1 MAAIEVFMHESIGK
15 DYGYERSVENQTRD
29 TGGLDA
35 ISKEASAAYTPE
47 ARAMRFTVT
56 AAGESNLPPLILV
69 DSTRSIDFSPSSH
82 SLAAGETSSPGE
94 SESASAKSN
103 SSLSGTDIPQLA
115 QQATRLAASNE
126 VAGELPEVG
135 SLAGQL
141 NTMVAA
147 SEGGKATAGSELGHF
162 SQVEGLLNAAV
173 NERDDNKAA

>member
-1 MAAIEVFMHESIGK
+1 
-15 DYGYERSVENQTRD
+15 
-29 TGGLDA
+29 
-35 ISKEASAAYTPE
+35 
-47 ARAMRFTVT
+47 
-56 AAGESNLPPLILV
+56 
-69 DSTRSIDFSPSSH
+69 
-82 SLAAGETSSPGE
+82 
-94 SESASAKSN
+94 
-103 SSLSGTDIPQLA
+103 
-115 QQATRLAASNE
+115 LAASNE